1 MMKLTG
7 ADWKKLQTSMLV
19 FAAVL
24 LVMTIIVYYAQH
36 KKIASMQAL
45 DKQKTLLTQAI
56 NRYQSSGSEKASIIQ
71 YLPQYQQLI
80 SQGVVGEER
89 RLAWVDAVRNI
100 HKNEKLFSIKYSIGA
115 QEQYK
120 PAFSLNVGQFKIT
133 HSLMRIELAMLHEGD
148 LLTLLGGLATQQS
161 APFIVKQCEMLRL
174 NTAIG
179 TTLTPNIQAKCELD
193 WITIHEP
200 ISTHNV
206 LLPANKIEGEA
217 S

>member
-1 MMKLTG
+1 MKLTR

-19 FAAVL
+19 FLGVL
-24 LVMTIIVYYAQH
+24 VVMTTVVYYAQH
-36 KKIASMQAL
+36 KNTTSMQAL
-45 DKQKTLLTQAI
+45 EQQKILLNQAI

-100 HKNEKLFSIKYSIGA
+100 HKNEKLFSIKYIIGA

-120 PAFSLNVGQFKIT
+120 PAFSLSVGQFRIT
-133 HSLMRIELAMLHEGD
+133 RSLMKLELAMLHEGD

-174 NTAIG
+174 NAAIG
-179 TTLTPNIQAKCELD
+179 NALTPNIQAKCELD

-200 ISTHNV
+200 ISTHAV
-206 LLPANKIEGEA
+206 LLPANKMEGETQ
-217 S
+217 

>member
-1 MMKLTG
+1 MKLTR

-19 FAAVL
+19 FVTVL
-24 LVMTIIVYYAQH
+24 LVMTAVVYYAQH
-36 KKIASMQAL
+36 KKTASMQAL
-45 DKQKTLLTQAI
+45 NKQKTLLGQAT

-80 SQGVVGEER
+80 SQGVVGEEQ
-89 RLAWVDAVRNI
+89 RLAWVDALRNI

-120 PAFSLNVGQFKIT
+120 PAFSLSAGQFNIT
-133 HSLMRIELAMLHEGD
+133 RSLMKLELAMLHEGD

-174 NTAIG
+174 NATIG
-179 TTLTPNIQAKCELD
+179 TSLNPNMQAKCELD

-200 ISTHNV
+200 IFAKAV
-206 LLPANKIEGEA
+206 LLPANKGEA
-217 S
+217 P